1 MATAR
6 RRTSTGPRSRRR
18 HTPYRVGLDL
28 YHRIA
33 ELGLLGPRDKVVL
46 LDGILVNKMT
56 KGDPHISTVKLIVV
70 GLGRVVPQ
78 EFHVSKEDPIA
89 LPGGPWGGDSEPEPD
104 VLVLRGTIRDYNAR
118 KPGPAD
124 VPLIVEVADS
134 SLYEDRR
141 HITRFAWAGIPVCW
155 LVNLRKRTIE
165 VYTDP
170 SGPGEDPRYATVRT
184 LGEADPIPVV
194 IDGRDCG
201 SIPARD
207 LLP

>member
-1 MATAR
+1 M
-6 RRTSTGPRSRRR
+6 
-18 HTPYRVGLDL
+18 GLEL
-28 YHRIA
+28 YHQIA
-33 ELGLLGPRDKVVL
+33 ELGLLGPKDKVVL

-56 KGDPHISTVKLIVV
+56 KGDPHVSAVKLVV
-70 GLGRVVPQ
+70 VALSRVVP
-78 EFHVSKEDPIA
+78 EDFHVSKEDPIA
-89 LPGGPWGGDSEPEPD
+89 LPGGPWGGDSEPDPD

-124 VPLIVEVADS
+124 VPLIVEVGDS
-134 SLYEDRR
+134 SLHEDRR

-170 SGPGEDPRYATVRT
+170 SGPGDDPRYATVRT
-184 LGEADPIPVV
+184 LGEDDSVPVV
-194 IDGRDCG
+194 LDAREFVPI
-201 SIPARD
+201 AVRD